1 MWSRIAN
8 IWKKEITE
16 NVRDKK
22 ALRQGLLIPVIIGIF
37 YALFSPL
44 LNSAITERAKEPVT
58 IPVKGIENADQ
69 RLIDALKEFDITLQ
83 PFEGDLE
90 AAIRSGEKNAGLI
103 IPEGFS
109 EALDSERPAALT
121 LLTNSTSGGI
131 FGGGFS
137 GERLDLAVSQFNQAM
152 VTTRVETR
160 NIDPNILSPINLQR
174 QDLTR
179 PEQLAGAFAA
189 FTLPILLAVVV
200 VQGGFFI
207 AVDVTAGEK
216 ERGTLESLLVTPAS
230 DIEVFLGKLGAVF
243 TMTTIPTVL
252 TFMAFWIASQFMPSD
267 ITKGGVLPFSVVGT
281 AILLSVPLA
290 LFLNTALMTLSI
302 RTKTFK
308 DAQQAATPVIFAAM
322 VPSMAAAFVQ
332 PTNPLM
338 FLIPI
343 YGPSALVGGLAVGTP
358 IPAIAY
364 VYAVVG
370 SLLAAAI
377 CIPIALRVF
386 NRERLL
392 YGV

>member
-1 MWSRIAN
+1 MWSRVAN

-44 LNSAITERAKEPVT
+44 LNSAMTERAKEPVT

-69 RLIDALKEFDITLQ
+69 RLIDALRQFDITLQ

-90 AAIRSGEKNAGLI
+90 AAVRSGEKNAGLI
-103 IPEGFS
+103 IPPGLS

-152 VTTRVETR
+152 VTSRVETR

-252 TFMAFWIASQFMPSD
+252 TFMAFWIASQFMPSE

-358 IPAIAY
+358 IPPMAY

-370 SLLAAAI
+370 SLLAAAV

>member
-8 IWKKEITE
+8 IWRKEITE

-22 ALRQGLLIPVIIGIF
+22 ALRQGLLTPVIIGIF

-44 LNSAITERAKEPVT
+44 LNSAIADRAQQPIT
-58 IPVKGIENADQ
+58 IPAKGIENADQ
-69 RLIDALKEFDITLQ
+69 RFIDSLKQFDITLE
-83 PFEGDLE
+83 PYAGDLE
-90 AAIRSGEKNAGLI
+90 AAIRQGEENAGLI
-103 IPEGFS
+103 IPPGFS
-109 EALDSERPAALT
+109 QALNSEQPAQMT
-121 LLTNSTSGGI
+121 LLTNRTAGGL

-137 GERLDLAVSQFNQAM
+137 GERLDLAVSQFNQAV
-152 VTTRVETR
+152 VTSRVEER
-160 NIDPNILSPINLQR
+160 NIDPNILSPIALQT

-179 PEQLAGAFAA
+179 PEQVAGFFAA
-189 FTLPILLAVVV
+189 FTLPILVAVIV

-230 DIEVFLGKLGAVF
+230 DIEIFLGKLGAVF
-243 TMTTIPTVL
+243 TMTVIPTVL
-252 TFMAFWIASQFMPSD
+252 TFMAFWGASQFMPSSV
-267 ITKGGVLPFSVVGT
+267 TNGGVLPFSVVLT
-281 AILLSVPLA
+281 AILLAIPLA
-290 LFLNTALMTLSI
+290 LFLNTALMTLSV

-322 VPSMAAAFVQ
+322 VPSMAAAFLQ
-332 PTNPLM
+332 PTNVLM
-338 FLIPI
+338 YLIPI
-343 YGPSALVGGLAVGTP
+343 YGPSALVGALAVGTP
-358 IPAIAY
+358 TSPMAY

-370 SLLAAAI
+370 SLVAAAI

>member
-8 IWKKEITE
+8 IWRKEITE
-16 NVRDKK
+16 NMRDKK

-37 YALFSPL
+37 YALFNPL
-44 LNSAITERAKEPVT
+44 LNSAITERAKEPVV

-69 RLIDALKEFDITLQ
+69 RFLNTLKQFDITLQ

-90 AAIRSGEKNAGLI
+90 AVIRSGEKNAGLI
-103 IPEGFS
+103 IPPGFS
-109 EALDSERPAALT
+109 TALNSEKPAELT
-121 LLTNSTSGGI
+121 LLTNRTSGGI

-137 GERLDLAVSQFNQAM
+137 GDRLDLAVSEFNQAV
-152 VTTRVETR
+152 VTHRVETR
-160 NIDPNILSPINLQR
+160 NIDPAILSPINLET

-252 TFMAFWIASQFMPSD
+252 TFMAFWIASQFMPSS
-267 ITKGGVLPFSVVGT
+267 ITNGGVLPFSVVGT
-281 AILLSVPLA
+281 AILLSIPLA

-343 YGPSALVGGLAVGTP
+343 YGPSALVGSLAVGTP
-358 IPAIAY
+358 TPAMAF

>member
-44 LNSAITERAKEPVT
+44 LNSAITERAKEPVV
-58 IPVKGIENADQ
+58 IPAQGIENADP
-69 RLIDALKEFDITLQ
+69 RFIAALEQFDITLQ
-83 PFEGDLE
+83 PFEGDL
-90 AAIRSGEKNAGLI
+90 AAVIRSGEKNAGVI
-103 IPEGFS
+103 IPPGFS
-109 EALDSERPAALT
+109 EALNSERPAALT
-121 LLTNSTSGGI
+121 LLTNRTSGGI

-137 GERLDLAVSQFNQAM
+137 GDRLNLAVSRFNQTV
-152 VTTRVETR
+152 VTGRVETR
-160 NIDPNILSPINLQR
+160 NIDPVILSPINLET

-230 DIEVFLGKLGAVF
+230 DLEVFLGKLGAVF

-252 TFMAFWIASQFMPSD
+252 TFMAFWIASQFMPS
-267 ITKGGVLPFSVVGT
+267 TVTNGGVLPFSVVGT
-281 AILLSVPLA
+281 AILLSIPLA

-332 PTNPLM
+332 PTNPVM

-343 YGPSALVGGLAVGTP
+343 YGPSSLVGALAVGTP
-358 IPAIAY
+358 IPGMAY

>member
-1 MWSRIAN
+1 MWSRVAN

-22 ALRQGLLIPVIIGIF
+22 ALRQGLLIPVVIGIF

-69 RLIDALKEFDITLQ
+69 RLVDALKQFDITLQ

-103 IPEGFS
+103 IPPGFS

-137 GERLDLAVSQFNQAM
+137 GERLDLAISEFNQAV
-152 VTTRVETR
+152 VTSRVETR
-160 NIDPNILSPINLQR
+160 NIDPNILSPINLQQ

-252 TFMAFWIASQFMPSD
+252 TFMAFWIASQFMPSE

-358 IPAIAY
+358 VPAMAY
-364 VYAVVG
+364 VYAVAG
-370 SLLAAAI
+370 SMLAAAI